1 MRPPF
6 WKVFWYQILPP
17 GSIAFSNC
25 SAWNSKLHFHVLL
38 ALILELYHSFKFI
51 PPRLNSPPNFELDK
65 SPTSFFFH
73 IDPCSPHPFE
83 FRLILPPLQYSL
95 LGIITKLNTPP
106 HQNAHM
112 SISLRSKFLKYVF
125 SSVKIFKTH
134 FREASLLVISR
145 HKITIHSP
153 RLHLTKSHH

>member
-1 MRPPF
+1 MKSLLIP
-6 WKVFWYQILPP
+6 
-17 GSIAFSNC
+17 N
-25 SAWNSKLHFHVLL
+25 SAARV
-38 ALILELYHSFKFI
+38 HSFLQPQRLKFQITFPRTISPNFRAI
-51 PPRLNSPPNFELDK
+51 PFFQIHSTTFKFTPNFELDK

-134 FREASLLVISR
+134 FREASLLVINR
-145 HKITIHSP
+145 HKMTIHSP
-153 RLHLTKSHH
+153 RLHLTKSRH